1 MKKFFTLLFFAGLF
15 TSSFAQGETTKNK
28 KQNGTY
34 NNNGEYNNNQNN
46 GYNNSTLVVNAF
58 SQNGF
63 TVTVDNGNSYQ
74 SNGNLVT
81 VSSLLPG
88 NHTVT
93 VSEYRSS
100 ILGRQIP
107 RIIYNSTINFKQ
119 NTETILKI
127 DNNGQVNITER
138 QLSGNE
144 NNGKGKKYKKHKYP
158 HDNRNGEKQKNKGN
172 NNDRDDD

>member
-15 TSSFAQGETTKNK
+15 TSSFAQGETAKNK

-34 NNNGEYNNNQNN
+34 NNNEQYNNNQNN
-46 GYNNSTLVVNAF
+46 GYNNSTLVVNAY

-63 TVTVDNGNSYQ
+63 TVTVDNGNTYQ

-81 VSSLLPG
+81 VGSLLPG

-107 RIIYNSTINFKQ
+107 RIIYNSAINFKQ
-119 NTETILKI
+119 NTETTLKI

-138 QLSGNE
+138 QLSGNG

-158 HDNRNGEKQKNKGN
+158 HDNRNGEKQKNNGN